1 MATAQSSRT
10 VIALAALAFALPAHA
25 SADAVTMW
33 SINANRAANA
43 TCIGPS
49 GNGLYEARLYAMVH
63 IAIHDA
69 VNAIERRSRPYAY
82 DAQTVSHASFDA
94 AVARAARDVLL
105 DIIGRL
111 PADCMGTG
119 QATVEADYTAA
130 LAAIP
135 PGPSRT
141 AGLQVGRSAARAVLR
156 LRQNDGADQPLVD
169 PDFPQGTRPGEYRFT
184 PDVPFVFLPGWGRV
198 TPFVLKHAAQF
209 RPEPPYDV
217 RSRKYAADV
226 HEVQALGGD
235 DTTTPSTRSADQTEI
250 GRFWL
255 ESSPQAW
262 NRLAR
267 TVSAAQAL
275 EPWENARLFALL
287 NAAMADGYIASW
299 DTKFHYLFWRPVT
312 AIRLGDTDGNPLTI
326 GDATWTPLQLTYP
339 MPDYDSGHAVQGG
352 VAAEILKRFFGADDV
367 SFTACSF
374 TLLPGSTCSDPGA
387 IYRSYSSFSQ
397 AAEENSLS
405 RIYVGIHFRKA
416 VDEGERH
423 GRRIAG
429 RAVRRFFQPVH

>member
-49 GNGLYEARLYAMVH
+49 GNGLYEVRLYAMVH

-105 DIIGRL
+105 DVIGRL

-141 AGLQVGRSAARAVLR
+141 AGLQVGRAAAHAVLR

-169 PDFPQGTRPGEYRFT
+169 PDFPQGTRPGSTGSRRRCRSFSCQAGGAS
-184 PDVPFVFLPGWGRV
+184 P
-198 TPFVLKHAAQF
+198 
-209 RPEPPYDV
+209 
-217 RSRKYAADV
+217 RSR
-226 HEVQALGGD
+226 
-235 DTTTPSTRSADQTEI
+235 
-250 GRFWL
+250 
-255 ESSPQAW
+255 
-262 NRLAR
+262 
-267 TVSAAQAL
+267 
-275 EPWENARLFALL
+275 
-287 NAAMADGYIASW
+287 
-299 DTKFHYLFWRPVT
+299 
-312 AIRLGDTDGNPLTI
+312 
-326 GDATWTPLQLTYP
+326 
-339 MPDYDSGHAVQGG
+339 
-352 VAAEILKRFFGADDV
+352 
-367 SFTACSF
+367 
-374 TLLPGSTCSDPGA
+374 
-387 IYRSYSSFSQ
+387 
-397 AAEENSLS
+397 
-405 RIYVGIHFRKA
+405 
-416 VDEGERH
+416 
-423 GRRIAG
+423 
-429 RAVRRFFQPVH
+429 